1 MATYSARSA
10 IAADKTFVSRVK
22 QAALEAAVAVQN
34 ESDTV
39 ADHDQ
44 RARLAALVV
53 AYPDEWA
60 RRIAAGVSNSA
71 TIGTGQSDPSQ
82 DSVAGDTA
90 LAAAVGALWGPYAAG
105 LPV

>member
-10 IAADKTFVSRVK
+10 IATDKVFINRVK

-34 ESDTV
+34 ESDTTE
-39 ADHDQ
+39 DHNQ

-60 RRIAAGVSNSA
+60 KRIAAGVSNSA

-90 LAAAVGALWGPYAAG
+90 LASAVTSLWGPYAAG